1 MRAVIVSEPG
11 GPENLR
17 VEERP
22 DPPRAGDAEIVI
34 RVAAAGVNR
43 ADLLQR
49 MGRYPPPPGASDI
62 LGLEASGVVESAG
75 GEVAGLAAGDR
86 VMALLEGGGYAEL
99 VAVRARQA
107 VRVPDT
113 IDLIDAGG
121 IPEVFIT
128 AHDALF
134 TRGRLQHGETVLIHG
149 GGGGVGT
156 AAVQLARHHG
166 CRVLVTAGSEGK
178 IARCVELGADAG
190 INYRTDDFVARTREL
205 TDGRG
210 ADVVID
216 IMGAS
221 YLGRNLEAVA
231 TDGRIIVLGML
242 GGTHSDIDI
251 GAMMRRRV
259 SLISTVLR
267 ARPADQKAAIVAAF
281 AADVVPGI
289 ADRTLHPVIDRVL
302 TFDQASDAHRQM
314 EAGEAFGKILL
325 VPAARA

>member
-1 MRAVIVSEPG
+1 MRAVIVTEPG

-17 VEERP
+17 VEEQP
-22 DPPRAGDAEIVI
+22 DPRAGDTEVVI

-43 ADLLQR
+43 ADLIQR
-49 MGRYPPPPGASDI
+49 MGHYPPPPGASDI
-62 LGLEASGVVESAG
+62 LGLEASGVIEGVG
-75 GEVAGLAAGDR
+75 REVSGLAEGDR

-107 VRVPDT
+107 VRVPDN

-134 TRGRLQHGETVLIHG
+134 ARARLQHGETILIHG

-156 AAVQLARHHG
+156 AAVQLARRHG
-166 CRVLVTAGSEGK
+166 CRVLVTAGSDAK
-178 IARCVELGADAG
+178 LARCVELGADAG
-190 INYRTDDFVARTREL
+190 INYHAEDFVARTREL

-221 YLGRNLEAVA
+221 YLGRNLDTVA
-231 TDGRIIVLGML
+231 TDGRIVVLGMM
-242 GGTHSDIDI
+242 GGTHADIDL
-251 GAMMRRRV
+251 GVMMRRRV
-259 SLISTVLR
+259 SLISTALR

-281 AADVVPGI
+281 AADVVPALVAG
-289 ADRTLHPVIDRVL
+289 TLRPVIDRVL
-302 TFDQASDAHRQM
+302 TFDKAGDAHRQM
-314 EAGEAFGKILL
+314 EAGEPVGKIVL
-325 VPAARA
+325 VPTARA